1 MKKWKREGGRE
12 EKRKEGE
19 EQGKTGEEEKKGRG
33 RRRERRVREGRDP
46 YAHLVESE
54 FTARKILCESQPL
67 VTANKL
73 FFAFLSSQPTFC
85 AIWIS

>member
-1 MKKWKREGGRE
+1 MKKWKWKGGRE

-19 EQGKTGEEEKKGRG
+19 EHGKRGEKEKKGRG
-33 RRRERRVREGRDP
+33 RKRRVREGCDP

-54 FTARKILCESQPL
+54 FTARKILCESQSL